1 MAQNQPAGQEHKVV
15 VELESSETGGR
26 WWSGPMTDAEAEEY
40 IIDAA
45 EHGNF
50 LSDYSCA
57 TGCAECTAP

>member
-26 WWSGPMTDAEAEEY
+26 WWSGPMTDDEAVEY
-40 IIDAA
+40 ITDAA

-50 LSDYSCA
+50 LSEYSCSSTCPA
-57 TGCAECTAP
+57 C